1 MAAYFVVMQQV
12 HDTDRYLNEYV
23 PRVMPF
29 LEKHGGEVLAA
40 GFEGEALEGDPP
52 NSTIVIRFPDAAFG
66 ASTTTVPPDVSIAAW
81 PESASRITP
90 PRKFTLPTKLATKR
104 VAGRPY
110 TFSGMS
116 SCSIL
121 PITPTPRKLTLPERG

>member
-23 PRVMPF
+23 PGVMPF

-52 NSTIVIRFPDAAFG
+52 NSTIVIRFPDAGAARAFLDDPDYQPVKELRHSITSQG
-66 ASTTTVPPDVSIAAW
+66 RTVVM
-81 PESASRITP
+81 PEYTP
-90 PRKFTLPTKLATKR
+90 NT
-104 VAGRPY
+104 
-110 TFSGMS
+110 
-116 SCSIL
+116 
-121 PITPTPRKLTLPERG
+121 

>member
-40 GFEGEALEGDPP
+40 GFEG
-52 NSTIVIRFPDAAFG
+52 
-66 ASTTTVPPDVSIAAW
+66 
-81 PESASRITP
+81 
-90 PRKFTLPTKLATKR
+90 
-104 VAGRPY
+104 
-110 TFSGMS
+110 
-116 SCSIL
+116 
-121 PITPTPRKLTLPERG
+121 